1 MFIYLLPI
9 NTDPFL
15 EVVFGRGQCK
25 HDRRYAIVMKKGVDE
40 MASVRYLDARK
51 FPMDAPEHASAFSDS
66 IQKLVDAI
74 VNISLWEPR

>member
-1 MFIYLLPI
+1 M
-9 NTDPFL
+9 
-15 EVVFGRGQCK
+15 E
-25 HDRRYAIVMKKGVDE
+25 KGVDE